1 MTCDVLPVAMCFH
14 LNLAGRCQIF
24 KIIQRWLLSAGKLEH
39 LERGENIHQSV
50 SGSRLVWKGVS
61 LPRCSLMPLSS
72 ECLLTCPCLGQLPS
86 RLRHRLSFAH
96 TYCSRSSPLFPD
108 PSSFVIH
115 MVCSVLT
122 CVLDYMQVAPFYIL
136 ANHVDGRGWHFTL
149 YTLHSRKPRGWQ
161 VQSGSGWEEMASTI
175 PTG

>member
-1 MTCDVLPVAMCFH
+1 MLKVREVKIAKGVMTCDVLPVVMCFH

-24 KIIQRWLLSAGKLEH
+24 KIIQRWLLLAGKFEH
-39 LERGENIHQSV
+39 LERGENIHQRV

-72 ECLLTCPCLGQLPS
+72 SSSCSPALALGLGQVPS

-122 CVLDYMQVAPFYIL
+122 CQQSCKPTGHPTLL
-136 ANHVDGRGWHFTL
+136 GSHFTF
-149 YTLHSRKPRGWQ
+149 
-161 VQSGSGWEEMASTI
+161 
-175 PTG
+175 

>member
-1 MTCDVLPVAMCFH
+1 M
-14 LNLAGRCQIF
+14 
-24 KIIQRWLLSAGKLEH
+24 
-39 LERGENIHQSV
+39 
-50 SGSRLVWKGVS
+50 S

-136 ANHVDGRGWHFTL
+136 ANHVDGTLHFTL
-149 YTLHSRKPRGWQ
+149 YILENHVDGKSKVEVGGRRWLPQFPQAEQAGQEQDTHNAHTMHKQGTSKAQAMQEQGTSRAQARHTQ
-161 VQSGSGWEEMASTI
+161 CTSRAQGSS
-175 PTG
+175 

>member
-1 MTCDVLPVAMCFH
+1 M
-14 LNLAGRCQIF
+14 
-24 KIIQRWLLSAGKLEH
+24 SAGKLEH
-39 LERGENIHQSV
+39 LERGGNIHQRV

-72 ECLLTCPCLGQLPS
+72 EWLLTCPCLGQLPS

-136 ANHVDGRGWHFTL
+136 ANHVDGTLHFTFYIL
-149 YTLHSRKPRGWQ
+149 ANHVDGKSKVEVGRRRWLPQFPQAEQARHTQCTRRAQ
-161 VQSGSGWEEMASTI
+161 GSS
-175 PTG
+175 

>member
-1 MTCDVLPVAMCFH
+1 M
-14 LNLAGRCQIF
+14 
-24 KIIQRWLLSAGKLEH
+24 SAGKLEH

-96 TYCSRSSPLFPD
+96 TYCSRSSPIFPD

-136 ANHVDGRGWHFTL
+136 ANHVDGKSKVEVGRRRWLPQFPQAEQAMQEQGTSKTQARHTQC
-149 YTLHSRKPRGWQ
+149 TSRAQ
-161 VQSGSGWEEMASTI
+161 TM
-175 PTG
+175 

>member
-1 MTCDVLPVAMCFH
+1 M
-14 LNLAGRCQIF
+14 
-24 KIIQRWLLSAGKLEH
+24 SAGKLEH

-72 ECLLTCPCLGQLPS
+72 ECLLTCPCLGQVPS

-136 ANHVDGRGWHFTL
+136 ANHVDGTLHFTL
-149 YTLHSRKPRGWQ
+149 YILEIHEDGTLHFTFYILANHVDGKSKVEVGGRRWLPQFPQAEQARHTQCTSRAQ
-161 VQSGSGWEEMASTI
+161 GSS
-175 PTG
+175 